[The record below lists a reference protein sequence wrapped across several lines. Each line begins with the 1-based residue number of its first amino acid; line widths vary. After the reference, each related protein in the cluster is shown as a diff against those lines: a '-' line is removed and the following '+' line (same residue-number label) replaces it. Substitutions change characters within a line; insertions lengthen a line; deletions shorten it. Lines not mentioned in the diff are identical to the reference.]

1 MYLATYYTWSSVRDL
16 HAAVLFENV
25 IEQSRVILLLIWNLA
40 FYNHCQDLRVREVE
54 HHARKILR
62 PYSSVVIFSMARVN
76 TRKIT
81 LARFVVNVNGFSTF
95 VPGAGSRLLSRHSE
109 FAKEC
114 PLFID
119 TSKQKTTSSAD
130 SQV

>member
-1 MYLATYYTWSSVRDL
+1 MIRAGNQVSSGEQVFRSQL
-16 HAAVLFENV
+16 QKALFQPSMNFKFPQRFIL

-62 PYSSVVIFSMARVN
+62 PYSSVVIFSMARAN
-76 TRKIT
+76 NRKIT

-95 VPGAGSRLLSRHSE
+95 VPGAGSTHGFSRV
-109 FAKEC
+109 
-114 PLFID
+114 I
-119 TSKQKTTSSAD
+119 QSSQR
-130 SQV
+130 SIPCS